1 MPKTG
6 RTYTVLFTL
15 ILGLLAVSA
24 QANDV
29 RVVTSFSETRILTGE
44 RVTIRIEVRGD
55 SFRNVSRPT
64 LPALIPGLRSIS
76 VQPSTSTQYSLING
90 VATRSYSYTWS
101 FVAETAG
108 TFEFPSVTVTVDGD
122 RMQTEPVSYTIVDRN
137 NPAGNQQGTAQQG
150 SAGQQRPD
158 IYVQMEV
165 SEQNPVVGQQIFADL
180 VIYFRNSI
188 EIVSYQ
194 TGSSWATDGFWK
206 ENLSDGSSPQAESVI
221 LGGERYRKAVLLR
234 HALFASRSGPL
245 TIGEAT
251 VTTTLRTGARAND
264 PFGSFFGGFGTN
276 QRTVELKTQ
285 PVEVTVRRLP
295 DAGNRT
301 TIGAVGNFTMTR
313 RITPSTVT
321 TGEALE
327 IITEISGNGNLAL
340 ISKPEYELPD
350 VFEVFQPQ
358 ENLNLNRSVNG
369 LSGTRTFRDIM
380 IVRRPGTYEI
390 PATQMAYYNPDRRSY
405 VTVTL
410 PAGVINVAEDAGA
423 AVTSTREQRLG
434 VGPVSGVVRWRPVAA
449 VPVWEQWWLYAGVL
463 VPMLLLVLAWKKK
476 QEDDRLR
483 NDTSYARRV
492 RAGEAAL
499 AELKRLRELAGQ
511 SGDVKQVMAGIHTVV
526 YRVVTDRLDLPEAG
540 HSDQDILRYLRE
552 KNVDQAVIR
561 QVERILTKCSTIRFA
576 PVTARE
582 NLSYELEQA
591 QVLVRSLTEAL

>member
-1 MPKTG
+1 MPKIG
-6 RTYTVLFTL
+6 RTYTILCTLFLWLITL
-15 ILGLLAVSA
+15 SA

-29 RVVTSFSETRILTGE
+29 RVVTSFSETQILTGE
-44 RVTIRIEVRGD
+44 RVTIRVEVRGD
-55 SFRNVSRPT
+55 SFRNVSRPN
-64 LPALIPGLRSIS
+64 LPSLIPGLRSIS
-76 VQPSTSTQYSLING
+76 LQPSTSTQYSLING

-108 TFEFPSVTVTVDGD
+108 SFEFPSVTVTVDGD
-122 RMQTEPVSYTIVDRN
+122 RLQTEPVRYTIVDRN
-137 NPAGNQQGTAQQG
+137 NPSGSQQGGTQQE

-158 IYVQMEV
+158 IFVQMEV
-165 SEQNPVVGQQIFADL
+165 SERNPVVGQQIFADL

-194 TGSSWATDGFWK
+194 TGSAWATDGFWK
-206 ENLSDGSSPQAESVI
+206 ENLSDGTSPQAESVI

-234 HALFASRSGPL
+234 HALFASRSGTL
-245 TIGEAT
+245 NIGEAT

-295 DAGNRT
+295 DAAGRT
-301 TIGAVGNFTMTR
+301 TIGAVGNFTINR
-313 RITPSTVT
+313 RISPSSVT

-340 ISKPEYELPD
+340 ISKPDYVLPD

-358 ENLNLNRSVNG
+358 ESLNLNRSVNG

-410 PAGVINVAEDAGA
+410 PAGVIDVAEDADATVASG
-423 AVTSTREQRLG
+423 REQRLG
-434 VGPVSGVVRWRPVAA
+434 IGPVSGVVQWRSVGAA
-449 VPVWEQWWLYAGVL
+449 PIWVQWWLYAGVL
-463 VPMLLLVLAWKKK
+463 IPMLLLLLAWRKK

-492 RAGEAAL
+492 RAGEGAL
-499 AELKRLRELAGQ
+499 SELKRLRELADRN
-511 SGDVKQVMAGIHTVV
+511 GDVKQVMAGIHTVV
-526 YRVVTDRLDLPEAG
+526 YRVVTDRLGLPEAG

-561 QVERILTKCSTIRFA
+561 HVERILTKCSTIRFA

-591 QVLVRSLTEAL
+591 ESLVRSLTEAL